1 MELSYS
7 KVIFLSHPYNKTM
20 THFVTIT
27 TKSKTQLHLTH
38 NHYIPIS
45 NANNKLENVM
55 ARDVKITDRLF
66 ILQDNK
72 IILDEIQNITETT
85 QEGIYT
91 CNTSSGEYIVVD
103 NVVASPFIGD
113 RDDLSYISK
122 YVLSYNMTRIYA
134 KALTMMDNVGLL
146 FFAAPLLRFTNDV
159 VTNILKIFRQ

>member
-1 MELSYS
+1 MG
-7 KVIFLSHPYNKTM
+7 FHYNKTIRS
-20 THFVTIT
+20 FVTIT
-27 TKSKTQLHLTH
+27 TKSNVKLHLTH

-45 NANNKLENVM
+45 NANNKLKNVM
-55 ARDVKITDRLF
+55 AKDVIISDRLY

-72 IILDEIQNITETT
+72 IILDEIQNITETK
-85 QEGIYT
+85 QEGLYS

-134 KALTMMDNVGLL
+134 KTLTMMDNIGIL
-146 FFAAPLLRFTNDV
+146 FFVAPLLRFTNDV
-159 VTNILKIFRQ
+159 VTNILKMFRQ